1 MSPTKVIKLK
11 AMQRQ
16 ILEIPSEVWNGNS
29 RENKKVKKYIYMKL
43 IQVTIWLCQDFSH
56 QDHTSHDSVYSRKQK
71 LKTK

>member
-43 IQVTIWLCQDFSH
+43 IQVTI
-56 QDHTSHDSVYSRKQK
+56 
-71 LKTK
+71 